1 MPDIHHL
8 RNIGVIAHIDAGK
21 TTVTERMLFFSGFSH
36 RVGEV
41 DKGTTVTDFDPEEQE
56 RGITINAAA
65 VTFPW
70 RDVEINLIDTPGH
83 VDFTAE
89 VERSLRVLDGGVV
102 VFSAREGVEAQSET
116 VWHQADKYH
125 VPRIA
130 FINKLDREG
139 ADFFATLDE
148 IRDRLAC
155 RPIPVNLP
163 VGNGP
168 PHLPNAFRGLIDLV
182 AMQMLTFTT
191 ESKGAEITSAD
202 IPAELRDEADLWR
215 GQMLDQLSMYSDEL
229 TELLLA
235 EKPAPAALI
244 HRVLREATIQN
255 MAVPVLCGSA
265 LDGIG
270 VQPVLDAVAEYLPS
284 PADVPPVE
292 GVDPKKRETRLKR
305 KPDPDEPF
313 CGLVFKIQ
321 ADRHGDL
328 HYVRVY
334 SGVLKANSR
343 VYNPGKDKKENV
355 PQLWRVQADRRAQ
368 VDSASAGDI
377 IGVIGLRHS
386 VTGDTLCIPQSP
398 ILLESITFPE
408 TVISM
413 AIEPETSIERKK
425 LADVLE
431 MMKRQDPTFRARENE
446 ETGQTLIS
454 GMGELHLEVIKH
466 RLLRDFRLNVRVHK
480 PRVSYRETIERT
492 VEVSGECHRNIGGQM
507 LSAKIRIRMEPWNK
521 GGKTAP
527 GAEPQA
533 AGTAKSAPGEASAP
547 AFSPQGVKPV
557 TVVVAP
563 GVLLPEEFLSPVVEV
578 LTEQGEGGGTLGFP
592 LMQVKITVLNGEI
605 HETGSNELAFRYAAG
620 DAFEKALREA
630 GVVLL
635 EPIMRLEVTV
645 PEEHLGDI
653 MGDLQQR
660 RSIITRT
667 HTRGRN
673 TVIEA
678 LAPLANL
685 FGYSSAMRGLSQG
698 RATCTMEPHSYGPA
712 PAGVLEG
719 FL

>member
-8 RNIGVIAHIDAGK
+8 RNIGIIAHIDAGK
-21 TTVTERMLFFSGFSH
+21 TTVTERMLFYSGFSH

-70 RDVEINLIDTPGH
+70 KDVEINLIDTPGH

-116 VWHQADKYH
+116 VWHQADKYR

-139 ADFFATLDE
+139 ADFFGTLDE
-148 IRDRLAC
+148 IRDRLNC
-155 RPIPVNLP
+155 KPIPVNLP
-163 VGNGP
+163 IGSGP
-168 PHLPNAFRGLIDLV
+168 PHLANAFRGLIDLV
-182 AMQMLTFTT
+182 TMQMLTFSGD
-191 ESKGAEITSAD
+191 SKGAEVHVAD
-202 IPAELRDEADLWR
+202 IPAELLDEADLWR
-215 GQMLDQLSMYSDEL
+215 GQMLDQISMFSDEL

-235 EKPAPAALI
+235 EEPVPATLV
-244 HRVLREATIQN
+244 HRVLRQATIQN
-255 MAVPVLCGSA
+255 MVVPVLCGSA

-292 GVDPKKRETRLKR
+292 GVDPKKPETRLVR
-305 KPDPDEPF
+305 KPEADEPF

-343 VYNPGKDKKENV
+343 VLNPGKDKKENV
-355 PQLWRVQADRRAQ
+355 PQLWRVQADRRSQIEA
-368 VDSASAGDI
+368 ASAGDI
-377 IGVIGLRHS
+377 VGVIGLRHS
-386 VTGDTLCIPQSP
+386 VTGDTLCSTQAP
-398 ILLESITFPE
+398 IFLESITFPE

-413 AIEPETSIERKK
+413 AIEPESSTERKK

-480 PRVSYRETIERT
+480 PRVSYRETIERA
-492 VEVSGECHRNIGGQM
+492 VEVTGECHRNVGGQM
-507 LSAKIRIRMEPWNK
+507 LSAKVRIRMEP
-521 GGKTAP
+521 
-527 GAEPQA
+527 
-533 AGTAKSAPGEASAP
+533 
-547 AFSPQGVKPV
+547 FSKGVKPV
-557 TVVVAP
+557 TVLVAP
-563 GVLLPEEFLSPVVEV
+563 GGVLAEEFLTPVVEV
-578 LTEQGEGGGTLGFP
+578 LSERGEGGGMLGFP
-592 LMQVKITVLNGEI
+592 LMQVKITVLGGEV

-630 GVVLL
+630 GIVLL
-635 EPIMRLEVTV
+635 EPIMRVEVTV

-660 RSIITRT
+660 RAIIVRT
-667 HTRGRN
+667 HARGRN

-678 LAPLANL
+678 HAPLANL

-712 PAGVLEG
+712 PTGVLET